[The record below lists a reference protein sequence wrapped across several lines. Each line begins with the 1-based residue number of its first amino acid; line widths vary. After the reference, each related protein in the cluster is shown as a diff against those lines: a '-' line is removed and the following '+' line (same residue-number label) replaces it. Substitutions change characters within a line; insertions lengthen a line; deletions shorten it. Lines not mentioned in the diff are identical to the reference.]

1 MINFKSEKGAA
12 LILTLVIITLFLVF
26 ILTQFYQIT
35 NTTKQVTTME
45 KQIDAR
51 LIAEM
56 GVDYYRSFVQ
66 NYIDDEGITDP
77 GEVYI
82 TEINLPQN
90 PVKLDSKDHK
100 FSINDSHIE
109 ERTEEKVTI
118 KFISI
123 GTAFNKEKEIKD
135 TIIITF
141 ESEG

>member
-12 LILTLVIITLFLVF
+12 LVLTLMIITLFLVF
-26 ILTQFYQIT
+26 ILTQSYQIT
-35 NTTKQVTTME
+35 NTTRQVTTME

-66 NYIDDEGITDP
+66 NYIEGEGITKPDN
-77 GEVYI
+77 VYI

-100 FSINDSHIE
+100 FSIQDSHIE
-109 ERTEEKVTI
+109 EQTEEKVMI
-118 KFISI
+118 KFSSI
-123 GTAFNKEKEIKD
+123 GTAYNKEKEIED

-141 ESEG
+141 ESE